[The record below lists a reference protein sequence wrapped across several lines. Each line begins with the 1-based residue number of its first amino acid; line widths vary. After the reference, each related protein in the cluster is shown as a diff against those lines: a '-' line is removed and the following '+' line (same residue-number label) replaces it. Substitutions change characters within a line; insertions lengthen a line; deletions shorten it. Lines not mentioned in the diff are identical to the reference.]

1 MKIVS
6 LIILFGFTTI
16 LVAME
21 VNPKLLGNELEHD
34 TLSREDAIRE
44 KRLAESNPQD
54 YNYKDPLRVLSFA
67 EDNDERKDEN
77 GEYTSAS
84 LEKTKLPDFF
94 TVCLAFKFEVWS
106 LNSNRPDIRILT
118 MLKDNKDT
126 PVTEWGYMTLFA
138 LSNYTKIDAKL
149 GPAML
154 SAEINAVVFPQQ

>member
-77 GEYTSAS
+77 V
-84 LEKTKLPDFF
+84 L
-94 TVCLAFKFEVWS
+94 
-106 LNSNRPDIRILT
+106 
-118 MLKDNKDT
+118 
-126 PVTEWGYMTLFA
+126 
-138 LSNYTKIDAKL
+138 LS
-149 GPAML
+149 G
-154 SAEINAVVFPQQ
+154 F